1 MLVDFPSMDQADG
14 CRESRNSKSAFGDD
28 GLRNAKKINMLRNQ
42 GFRIHAS
49 DQKCFFRFLDLG
61 ERIFADFR
69 DFGDLEPGR
78 RALERSEAGRQAP
91 GRILIDFQWIFF
103 SPGSKSHGFFL
114 AGDENLLIL

>member
-1 MLVDFPSMDQADG
+1 
-14 CRESRNSKSAFGDD
+14 
-28 GLRNAKKINMLRNQ
+28 MLRNQ
-42 GFRIHAS
+42 GFRIDAS
-49 DQKCFFRFLDLG
+49 DQKYFFRFLDLG

-91 GRILIDFQWIFF
+91 GRILVDFQWIFF

-114 AGDENLLIL
+114 AGDENLLILLIFIDFHWFSLIFQGLACPERVPRKK